1 MNAASPRQSTVIKR
15 SVVVS
20 GHKTSIS
27 VEDAFWSELK
37 RLARRQSRTV
47 SDLVH
52 SINVGRDGGANLSS
66 AVRVYVL
73 EQVRALTGVRRGDA
87 SGA

>member
-1 MNAASPRQSTVIKR
+1 MVIKR

-37 RLARRQSRTV
+37 SLAKEKGLSVSGLVQSIHDDR
-47 SDLVH
+47 SE
-52 SINVGRDGGANLSS
+52 GANLSS
-66 AVRVYVL
+66 AIRVYVL
-73 EQVRALTGVRRGDA
+73 DVVRSRHAHPTE
-87 SGA
+87 

>member
-1 MNAASPRQSTVIKR
+1 MVVKR

-37 RLARRQSRTV
+37 SIAKEKGLSV
-47 SDLVH
+47 SGLVQAIH
-52 SINVGRDGGANLSS
+52 GDRSEGANLSS
-66 AVRVYVL
+66 AIRVYVL
-73 EQVRALTGVRRGDA
+73 DIVRARVEHP
-87 SGA
+87 SG